1 MLLSLDRIKTL
12 QQVQHLV
19 DCPHTNKDC
28 THKPNVLV
36 CNPPYEPKFNQCYK
50 LQTKTMTS
58 EILVF
63 RASSPKMYFMALFV
77 VGSVLV
83 CAKLGEEVSCCVV
96 FIPSG
101 LWMIVV

>member
-1 MLLSLDRIKTL
+1 
-12 QQVQHLV
+12 
-19 DCPHTNKDC
+19 
-28 THKPNVLV
+28 
-36 CNPPYEPKFNQCYK
+36 
-50 LQTKTMTS
+50 
-58 EILVF
+58 
-63 RASSPKMYFMALFV
+63 MYFMALFV